1 VPLMAEDAA
10 WPAGRS
16 GPQRLRPALRARP
29 RRPSRQQQRDGQNC
43 DGTCGE
49 PGRAHRAATPPYVA
63 RRLSRSRNRDRQP
76 AGIGG
81 TAASGRG
88 KAARNPRKHD
98 TPRTPWQDVIASTL
112 RGTSKSREGLNSTGE
127 ARRYRSLLIG
137 SLGRQAWATEISR
150 HHSVTICR
158 WLASLRAAPWQL
170 L

>member
-1 VPLMAEDAA
+1 MQPGPQADPGHSGCGRRCGRDPGGHPASSSGTARTVTERVASLGVRTGLPLPLI
-10 WPAGRS
+10 WPAGS
-16 GPQRLRPALRARP
+16 AGP
-29 RRPSRQQQRDGQNC
+29 
-43 DGTCGE
+43 
-49 PGRAHRAATPPYVA
+49 V
-63 RRLSRSRNRDRQP
+63 NRDRRP

-112 RGTSKSREGLNSTGE
+112 RGTSESREGLNSTGE

-137 SLGRQAWATEISR
+137 SLGRQAWATESSR